1 MEAIIIFSGTS
12 LITFLFIALFI
23 NKVHLSLPENRVLR
37 SLGRMSTQKESELDS
52 KHSLKDRGQLF
63 FHKFISLFSKTKK
76 DKKYKEKDL
85 ALASAGL
92 SDWDSSEWTVLTYAV
107 SFLSAF
113 LASIIAI
120 LTDTA
125 LYAKLQII
133 VIGYIIGYLI
143 PNIWLKSRI
152 KKRKEEIV
160 NTLPDVIDLI
170 MVSVEAGLGFDSALL
185 RVVEKQRGVLADEL
199 NIVLKEINM
208 GKPRREALKDMS
220 KKNNVEDLSNV
231 IASVVQADQ
240 LGISMGG
247 VLRNQSKQLREK
259 RKQRAK
265 EQAQKTPVKIMMPLV
280 FFIFPSIFIV
290 ILGPAV
296 LRVMEIFNK

>member
-1 MEAIIIFSGTS
+1 MEAIIIFSGAS
-12 LITFLFIALFI
+12 LITFLFMALFI
-23 NKVHLSLPENRVLR
+23 KRIHLSLPQSRVLR
-37 SLGRMSTQKESELDS
+37 SLGRVSAQKESEPAV
-52 KHSLKDRGQLF
+52 KHSLKDRWQLLL
-63 FHKFISLFSKTKK
+63 HRFIIVFSKSKK

-92 SDWDSSEWTVLTYAV
+92 TGWDWSEWKVLNYAAGL
-107 SFLSAF
+107 LSALF
-113 LASIIAI
+113 ASIIGLLA
-120 LTDTA
+120 DTP
-125 LYAKLQII
+125 LYVKLELIF
-133 VIGYIIGYLI
+133 IGYIIGYLL
-143 PNIWLKSRI
+143 PNYWLRIRI

-160 NTLPDVIDLI
+160 NTLPDVLDLI
-170 MVSVEAGLGFDSALL
+170 MVSVEAGLGFDSAML
-185 RVVEKQRGVLADEL
+185 RVVEKQQGVLADEL

-208 GKPRREALKDMS
+208 GKPRRDALKDMA

-231 IASVVQADQ
+231 IASLVQADQ

>member
-12 LITFLFIALFI
+12 LITFLLIALFI
-23 NKVHLSLPENRVLR
+23 NKIHLSLPENRVLR
-37 SLGRMSTQKESELDS
+37 SLGRLSTQKEPELDS
-52 KHSLKDRGQLF
+52 RYSLKHRWQLL
-63 FHKFISLFSKTKK
+63 FHQFISLFSKTKK

-92 SDWDSSEWTVLTYAV
+92 SGWESSEWTVLTYAV

-120 LTDTA
+120 LIDTA

-133 VIGYIIGYLI
+133 VTGYIIGYLI
-143 PNIWLKSRI
+143 PNFWLKSRI

-160 NTLPDVIDLI
+160 NTLPDVLDLI
-170 MVSVEAGLGFDSALL
+170 MVSVEAGLGFDSAML

-265 EQAQKTPVKIMMPLV
+265 ELAQKTPVKIMMPLV